1 MGTNPRVG
9 EIVKFGDKGISVDE
23 ARKKMLEAGQAPKG
37 IQSETRKNEVVGVI
51 RGVGGNTPAE
61 QQTQSPAPVIV
72 TEAPAATAEQVA
84 EGPAVVEP
92 ATVPQEDKV
101 ENSKFSA
108 RIFQEDG
115 EWVAEI
121 VYKNGAGTERF
132 TAASKQALNLKLLE
146 GKGNATL
153 RVRESIRREKYGTEL
168 DKVYTLPD
176 YMTQEAFDAMPAL
189 AQQGMI
195 DTLATQEAFAL
206 HQAHPEFYI
215 NEENSL
221 KIQKFLNKR
230 ELPFT
235 VRNME
240 YAYYELEESEELD
253 SRPTPQLVA
262 PSVIAPAPRVEDSAP
277 AAAPA
282 TAPVSTVAAPA
293 APAVVTRKRGTTGLR
308 PGDSSAANTELEETE
323 ESQKSSEPSEAEL
336 RKLPLSEL
344 QARARK
350 TFKPRQF

>member
-9 EIVKFGDKGISVDE
+9 EIVKFGDKGISVEE
-23 ARKKMLEAGQAPKG
+23 ARKKMLEAGQAPTG
-37 IQSETRKNEVVGVI
+37 IQRETRKNEAVGVI
-51 RGVGGNTPAE
+51 RGVGGNTPTVQEPAVVAE
-61 QQTQSPAPVIV
+61 PVVVPVVVAPAPVAEV
-72 TEAPAATAEQVA
+72 PA
-84 EGPAVVEP
+84 
-92 ATVPQEDKV
+92 QEDGI

-132 TAASKQALNLKLLE
+132 TAANKQALNLKLLE

-176 YMTQEAFDAMPAL
+176 YMTQEAFEAMPEL
-189 AQQGMI
+189 ARQGMI
-195 DTLATQEAFAL
+195 DTIATNEGIVFKDI
-206 HQAHPEFYI
+206 HPEYYPTAT
-215 NEENSL
+215 NSD
-221 KIQKFLNKR
+221 KVQKFLNHR
-230 ELPFT
+230 DLPFT

-240 YAYYELEESEELD
+240 FAFAELMDSEELD
-253 SRPTPQLVA
+253 IRPPEKEAV
-262 PSVIAPAPRVEDSAP
+262 PSVSTPAPRVEDSAP
-277 AAAPA
+277 VVAPA
-282 TAPVSTVAAPA
+282 AAPVSTVAAPA

-308 PGDSSAANTELEETE
+308 PGDSSAANTELEQTE
-323 ESQKSSEPSEAEL
+323 EGQKSSEPSEAEL

>member
-9 EIVKFGDKGISVDE
+9 EIVKFGDKGISVEE

-37 IQSETRKNEVVGVI
+37 IQSETRKNEAVGVI
-51 RGVGGNTPAE
+51 RGVGGSTPVVQEPAVTE
-61 QQTQSPAPVIV
+61 PVVAATEPVVIAPAPVI
-72 TEAPAATAEQVA
+72 ESPA
-84 EGPAVVEP
+84 
-92 ATVPQEDKV
+92 QEDKV
-101 ENSKFSA
+101 ENAKFSA

-195 DTLATQEAFAL
+195 DTIATQAAFDL

-230 ELPFT
+230 ELPYT

-308 PGDSSAANTELEETE
+308 PGDSSAANTELDQTE
-323 ESQKSSEPSEAEL
+323 EGQKPSEPSEAEL

>member
-1 MGTNPRVG
+1 MGNNPRVG
-9 EIVKFGDKGISVDE
+9 EIVKFGDKGISVEE

-37 IQSETRKNEVVGVI
+37 IQSETRKNEAVGVI
-51 RGVGGNTPAE
+51 RGVGGNTPTVQPESSA
-61 QQTQSPAPVIV
+61 
-72 TEAPAATAEQVA
+72 
-84 EGPAVVEP
+84 PAVVTEVIAEVPLTPPNIPVVIAEVP
-92 ATVPQEDKV
+92 AQEDKV

-195 DTLATQEAFAL
+195 DTIATQEAFQL

-308 PGDSSAANTELEETE
+308 PGDSSAANTELDQTE